1 MSNLLFVKLKDC
13 CDVVGGSTP
22 KRNNPE
28 YWGDDIPWVTPKD
41 ISSLESP
48 FLDDTP
54 EYISEKGYK
63 SCSTY
68 LLPKNAILL
77 TSRAPIGNV
86 AIAGKEMCT
95 NQGFKSLIPHKSV
108 DFLYLYYCIKYLS
121 PKIQALGNGA
131 TFKEVSKKVVEDFKI
146 PLPSL
151 QEQKRI
157 AAILDKAD
165 AVRRKRQQS
174 IELSEQLL
182 RSVFLDMFGDPISN
196 PKNWKKIKLGVLCN
210 IYRGGSP
217 RPIQQYLGG
226 TIPWIKIGDATKSD
240 DIYLTS
246 TKEKIIESGLS
257 KTRLLQPGSLI
268 FANCG
273 VSLGFARILKI
284 EGCIHDGW
292 LAFDI
297 KDSQLNQLFL
307 LKALNQI
314 TKYFQGIAPDGTQP
328 NLNTEIMKNFEL
340 IIPPIELQNK
350 FEDIVSRVSGIKQS
364 LVNAF
369 DLANN
374 SFNSLMDKAFKGELS
389 KQLEKELA

>member
-1 MSNLLFVKLKDC
+1 MERLKYKLSEICNITMGQAPKGSSYNDVGEGYPLIAGAGDFGLNTPKPKKHTVKPTRLSVNDDLILCIRATIGDLNWSDNQYCLGRGVAGLRPIPNKLDKNYLWHFLQSYKEELQKK
-13 CDVVGGSTP
+13 GTGSTF
-22 KRNNPE
+22 KQ
-28 YWGDDIPWVTPKD
+28 
-41 ISSLESP
+41 ISRSHIE
-48 FLDDTP
+48 
-54 EYISEKGYK
+54 EI
-63 SCSTY
+63 
-68 LLPKNAILL
+68 
-77 TSRAPIGNV
+77 
-86 AIAGKEMCT
+86 
-95 NQGFKSLIPHKSV
+95 
-108 DFLYLYYCIKYLS
+108 
-121 PKIQALGNGA
+121 
-131 TFKEVSKKVVEDFKI
+131 EV

-151 QEQKRI
+151 EEQKRI

-165 AVRRKRQQS
+165 AVRRKRQQA

-196 PKNWKKIKLGVLCN
+196 PKDWKKIKLGVLCN
-210 IYRGGSP
+210 ICRGGSP

-314 TKYFQGIAPDGTQP
+314 TKYFQEIAPDGTQP

-350 FEDIVSRVSGIKQS
+350 FEDIVSRVSGIKKT
-364 LVNAF
+364 LINAF
-369 DLANN
+369 ELANN

-389 KQLEKELA
+389 KQLETELA